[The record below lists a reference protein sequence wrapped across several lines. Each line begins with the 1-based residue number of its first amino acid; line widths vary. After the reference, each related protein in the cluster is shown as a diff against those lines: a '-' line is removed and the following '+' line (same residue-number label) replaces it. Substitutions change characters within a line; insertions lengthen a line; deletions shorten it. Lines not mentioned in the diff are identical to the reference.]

1 MPRELTEADS
11 AVVSKLVDLLIKC
24 GCTWFPKN
32 KAEFL
37 VKHGVTF
44 ESEDKIRTSNE
55 ATNLAETNAPYYDFL
70 CSNCGAY
77 TSDQNALSTGEVKF
91 CFNCGYRIK

>member
-1 MPRELTEADS
+1 MTASDS
-11 AVVSKLVDLLIKC
+11 AVVSKLVDLLIEC

-44 ESEDKIRTSNE
+44 EAEDKIRTSNE
-55 ATNLAETNAPYYDFL
+55 ATNLAETNAPYYAL
-70 CSNCGAY
+70 ICPNCRAH
-77 TSDQNALSTGEVKF
+77 TSDQNALSTSEA
-91 CFNCGYRIK
+91 R